1 VLGCFYTCQKTLGL
15 AVKVLIDESVP
26 EASREK
32 VEKLVVAAIGDRPDS
47 DTLVVSIVRM
57 SPGRGWEV
65 FINDVQDP
73 PLVDAI
79 QKALKKGGF

>member
-1 VLGCFYTCQKTLGL
+1 M
-15 AVKVLIDESVP
+15 KVLIDESLP

-32 VEKLVVAAIGDRPDS
+32 LEKLVVAAIGDRPDS
-47 DTLVVSIVRM
+47 DTLVVSIVKM

-73 PLVDAI
+73 PLVEAI

>member
-1 VLGCFYTCQKTLGL
+1 
-15 AVKVLIDESVP
+15 VKVLIDESVP

-32 VEKLVVAAIGDRPDS
+32 MEKLVTVAIGDRPDS
-47 DTLVVSIVRM
+47 DTLVVSIVKM

-73 PLVDAI
+73 PLFDAI
-79 QKALKKGGF
+79 QSALKKGGF